1 MLHPPHTLKLIPH
14 PTQLE
19 RTVSLRG
26 AISFNL
32 LDMVG
37 AGPFI
42 TLPLLIATMG
52 GPQAMLGW
60 LLGALIALA
69 DGLVWSEL
77 GAALPVAGGTYAYL
91 RQIFPGRTGQA
102 LSFLFL
108 FQVFFSCPLS
118 IASAAIGLSQ
128 YATFLFPALVH
139 HTALHPFH
147 LGPLSGAVQLGP
159 TTAVAV
165 AVVLLA
171 MLLLFRNL
179 TDVGRLSLLML
190 AVVLTAF
197 AAILLTGLLRG
208 HISQAVSFPTG
219 AFHLTPAFFA
229 GLASAMLLAT
239 YDYWGYYNV
248 ALLGGEIKDPGRTIP
263 RAVLLSI
270 GLVAV
275 LYLGMTVSVL
285 SVLRWQ
291 DLLPPSDPAQAAH
304 SSRAIIS
311 LFIAEAWTPVL
322 GPHIAHNLGVA
333 AAVLIIVT
341 AFAGAFALL
350 LGYSRIPYAAASR
363 GEFFRIFARLH
374 PTGRFPYVSL
384 LALGIASA
392 IFCFFSLAEVI
403 AALVVIRILLQFLTQ
418 HIGVMVLRRT
428 QPSLP
433 RPFCLWLY
441 PLPPLFAL
449 AGFTFILLARPNFSR
464 QLLFASGIILV
475 GLALFF
481 LRSRNGAVS
490 NPTSATSSQ

>member
-1 MLHPPHTLKLIPH
+1 
-14 PTQLE
+14 
-19 RTVSLRG
+19 
-26 AISFNL
+26 
-32 LDMVG
+32 MVG

-60 LLGALIALA
+60 ILGALIALA

-77 GAALPVAGGTYAYL
+77 GAALPEAGGTYAYL
-91 RQIFPGRTGQA
+91 RAIFPGRTGEA

-128 YATFLFPALVH
+128 YATFLVPSLAT
-139 HTALHPFH
+139 HTAMHPFH
-147 LGPLSGAVQLGP
+147 LGAIAGAVQLGP
-159 TTAVAV
+159 TTAVAI

-171 MLLLFRNL
+171 VLLLFRNL
-179 TDVGRLSLLML
+179 TDIGRLSLIML

-197 AAILLTGLLRG
+197 TGIILTGLLRG
-208 HISQAVSFPTG
+208 HISQAIQLPAG
-219 AFHLTPAFFA
+219 AFHLSPAFFA

-263 RAVLLSI
+263 RAVLFSI
-270 GLVAV
+270 AIVAT
-275 LYLGMTVSVL
+275 LYLGMTMSVL

-291 DLLPPSDPAQAAH
+291 DLLSQSDPAQAALAG
-304 SSRAIIS
+304 RAIIS
-311 LFIAEAWTPVL
+311 LFIAQAWTPVF
-322 GPHIAHNLGVA
+322 GPHTAHLLGQIA
-333 AAVLIIVT
+333 AAFIMVT
-341 AFAGAFALL
+341 AFAGIFALL
-350 LGYSRIPYAAASR
+350 LGYSRIPYAAATR

-374 PTGRFPYVSL
+374 PTARFPYVSL
-384 LALGIASA
+384 LTLAAAAAL
-392 IFCFFSLAEVI
+392 FCFLSLAQVI

-418 HIGVMVLRRT
+418 HIGVMILRRT
-428 QPSLP
+428 QPNLP
-433 RPFCLWLY
+433 RPFRLWLY

-464 QLLFASGIILV
+464 QLLFAAGIILV
-475 GLALFF
+475 GLVLFF
-481 LRSRNGAVS
+481 LRRQHPDVS
-490 NPTSATSSQ
+490 NQPSATSFH

>member
-1 MLHPPHTLKLIPH
+1 
-14 PTQLE
+14 
-19 RTVSLRG
+19 
-26 AISFNL
+26 
-32 LDMVG
+32 MVG

-77 GAALPVAGGTYAYL
+77 GAALPEAGGTYAYL
-91 RQIFPGRTGQA
+91 RAIFPGRTGQA

-118 IASAAIGLSQ
+118 VASAAIGLSQ
-128 YATFLFPALVH
+128 YATFLFPSLAH
-139 HTALHPFH
+139 GTAMHLFH
-147 LGPLSGAVQLGP
+147 LGPITGALQIGP

-165 AVVLLA
+165 GVVLLA
-171 MLLLFRNL
+171 VLLLFRNL
-179 TDVGRLSLLML
+179 TAVGRLSLAML

-197 AAILLTGLLRG
+197 AVILLTGLLRG
-208 HISQAVSFPTG
+208 HVTQALTLPAG

-248 ALLGGEIKDPGRTIP
+248 ALLGGEIRDPGRTIP
-263 RAVLLSI
+263 RAVLFSI
-270 GLVAV
+270 AIVAV
-275 LYLGMTVSVL
+275 LYLGMTLSVL

-291 DLLPPSDPAQAAH
+291 DLLTDQAAPAR
-304 SSRAIIS
+304 SAVIS
-311 LFIAEAWTPVL
+311 LFIAEAWTPVF
-322 GPHIAHNLGVA
+322 GPHVAHILGIGA
-333 AAVLIIVT
+333 ALLIIVT

-350 LGYSRIPYAAASR
+350 LGYSRIPYAAAAR
-363 GEFFRIFARLH
+363 GEFFRVFARLH
-374 PTGRFPYVSL
+374 PTAKFPYVSL
-384 LALGIASA
+384 LTLGAASA
-392 IFCFFSLAEVI
+392 LFCFLSLAQVI

-428 QPSLP
+428 QPDLP
-433 RPFCLWLY
+433 RPFRIWLY
-441 PLPPLFAL
+441 PVPPVLAL
-449 AGFTFILLARPNFSR
+449 IGFTFILLARPNFTRELS
-464 QLLFASGIILV
+464 FAAVLIVV

-481 LRSRNGAVS
+481 IRSRLKTPSIQNAAASS
-490 NPTSATSSQ
+490 NQQ

>member
-1 MLHPPHTLKLIPH
+1 
-14 PTQLE
+14 
-19 RTVSLRG
+19 
-26 AISFNL
+26 
-32 LDMVG
+32 MVG

-42 TLPLLIATMG
+42 TLPLLLATMG

-77 GAALPVAGGTYAYL
+77 GAALPEAGGTYAYL
-91 RQIFPGRTGQA
+91 RAIFPGRTGEA

-118 IASAAIGLSQ
+118 VASAAIGLSQ
-128 YATFLFPALVH
+128 YATFLFPSLTHGA
-139 HTALHPFH
+139 ALHPFH
-147 LGPLSGAVQLGP
+147 LGPVTGALQLGP

-171 MLLLFRNL
+171 VLLLFRNL
-179 TDVGRLSLLML
+179 TDVGRLSLAML

-197 AAILLTGLLRG
+197 AAILLTGMLRG
-208 HISQAVSFPTG
+208 HFSQAVAFPAG
-219 AFHLTPAFFA
+219 AFHLSPVFFA

-270 GLVAV
+270 ALVTV
-275 LYLGMTVSVL
+275 LYLGMTLSVL

-291 DLLPPSDPAQAAH
+291 DLLTDQAAPAR
-304 SSRAIIS
+304 SAIIS
-311 LFIAEAWTPVL
+311 LFMQQAWTPVF
-322 GPHIAHNLGVA
+322 GPGIAHSLGIA
-333 AAVLIIVT
+333 AALLIIVT

-350 LGYSRIPYAAASR
+350 LGYSRIPYAAAAR
-363 GEFFRIFARLH
+363 GEFFAVFARLH
-374 PTGRFPYVSL
+374 PTARFPYVSL
-384 LALGIASA
+384 LTLGAASA
-392 IFCFFSLAEVI
+392 LFCFLSLAQVI

-428 QPSLP
+428 QPGLP
-433 RPFCLWLY
+433 RPFRIWLY
-441 PLPPLFAL
+441 PVPPVLAL
-449 AGFTFILLARPNFSR
+449 LGFTFILLARPNFTR
-464 QLLFASGIILV
+464 ELFFAAVLILV
-475 GLALFF
+475 GLALFL
-481 LRSRNGAVS
+481 LRQRSTPIQPSLPSV
-490 NPTSATSSQ
+490 

>member
-1 MLHPPHTLKLIPH
+1 
-14 PTQLE
+14 
-19 RTVSLRG
+19 
-26 AISFNL
+26 
-32 LDMVG
+32 MVG

-91 RQIFPGRTGQA
+91 RSIFPGRTGEI

-118 IASAAIGLSQ
+118 VASAAIGLSQ
-128 YATFLFPALVH
+128 YSAFLFPSLTH
-139 HTALHPFH
+139 GTALYPFH
-147 LGPLSGAVQLGP
+147 LGPIAGAVQLGP

-165 AVVLLA
+165 AVVFLA
-171 MLLLFRNL
+171 VLLLFRNL
-179 TDVGRLSLLML
+179 TDVGRLSLAML
-190 AVVLTAF
+190 AIVLTAF
-197 AAILLTGLLRG
+197 SAIIVTGLLRG
-208 HISQAVSFPTG
+208 HIAQAVSFPSG

-229 GLASAMLLAT
+229 GLASSMLLAT

-263 RAVLLSI
+263 RAVLSSI
-270 GLVAV
+270 AVVAT
-275 LYLGMTVSVL
+275 LYLGMTISVL

-291 DLLPPSDPAQAAH
+291 DLLTDRAAPA
-304 SSRAIIS
+304 SRALIS
-311 LFIAEAWTPVL
+311 LFMQQAWTPVF
-322 GPHIAHNLGVA
+322 GPGIAHLLGLA
-333 AAVLIIVT
+333 AAVLIIIT

-350 LGYSRIPYAAASR
+350 LGYSRIPYAAAAR
-363 GEFFRIFARLH
+363 GEFFAVFARLH
-374 PTGRFPYVSL
+374 PTANFPYVSL
-384 LALGIASA
+384 LTLGAAAAL
-392 IFCFFSLAEVI
+392 FCFLSLGEVI

-428 QPSLP
+428 QPDLP
-433 RPFCLWLY
+433 RPFRLWLY

-464 QLLFASGIILV
+464 QLLFAACIVLV
-475 GLALFF
+475 GLVLFF
-481 LRSRNGAVS
+481 LRPRNPNVS
-490 NPTSATSSQ
+490 NPPSTASSQ